1 MKKLSSFIRKD
12 PLSLFLLAVPL
23 AMLASFLSLGDLWV
37 FIFSALAVIPLARYI
52 GEATEVLAAHTGPR
66 LGGLLNATLGNAA
79 ELIISIAALRA
90 GLLELVK
97 ASITGSILGNILFV
111 FGMAVGLGGL
121 RNGVQTFSRRHATS
135 NALLLVL
142 AVVALLIPSML
153 SANIGDAN
161 SVKVE
166 ALTLGVA
173 VVMMVLYGLGIV
185 YSFRLRPGESASG
198 LVHTGPLAGRPAPAL
213 AVSVPDGEPHT
224 AEPGSEGK
232 KAVTHV
238 GWSIRVSI
246 IVLALATAGVAY
258 MSELLVGSVEH
269 VVTQLGVS
277 EFFLGVILI
286 PIVGNVAEHL
296 VAVKVAY
303 QNQMDLSVEIVMAS
317 SLQIAL
323 FVAPVLVFVSL
334 LFSQP
339 LQLIFNQFELLA
351 LIVGVLIAALAS
363 LDGESNWLEGAALLA
378 VYLILA
384 LAFFLLPV

>member
-213 AVSVPDGEPHT
+213 AVSVPDGEQHT
-224 AEPGSEGK
+224 AESGSEGK